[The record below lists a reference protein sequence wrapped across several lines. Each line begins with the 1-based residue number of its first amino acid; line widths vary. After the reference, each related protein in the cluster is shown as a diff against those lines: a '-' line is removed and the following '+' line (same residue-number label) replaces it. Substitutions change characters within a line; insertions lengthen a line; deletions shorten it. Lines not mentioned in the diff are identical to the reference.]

1 MLKNSGLLCTSTVTM
16 LQKESLH
23 SWITQTQFH
32 KSGQKDRGCTAAYIE
47 YDNSSH
53 EGRLFPLPAV
63 VGWVA
68 VVAGVCRFGSI
79 FELRALEPGGS

>member
-1 MLKNSGLLCTSTVTM
+1 MYCDDATDKT
-16 LQKESLH
+16 LH
-23 SWITQTQFH
+23 SWNSQTQFH
-32 KSGQKDRGCTAAYIE
+32 KSGQEKQKRQKLHCSMK

-68 VVAGVCRFGSI
+68 VVAGVCPFGGL